1 MTNVKSKVN
10 DQLIEDIV
18 RKYNLS
24 NDIDEE
30 ELDDYICWEVCD
42 CDSKL
47 ACDCYERCIQGL
59 V

>member
-1 MTNVKSKVN
+1 MTIKNIN
-10 DQLIEDIV
+10 DQLIENIV

-30 ELDDYICWEVCD
+30 ELEDLMCWEVCD
-42 CDSKL
+42 CENKL
-47 ACDCYERCIQGL
+47 ACDCYEKCIQGL